1 MVYLFDPSGSR
12 TAVRSQYLRFRQT
25 QVRVASSPT
34 NHAVVAANAA
44 VESMNFRGFAQ
55 MATSRHVLSSRIIS
69 TAAGSASASIAAA
82 KIVNTDCRDI
92 SSR

>member
-1 MVYLFDPSGSR
+1 MYPTSKVDVMTTTQASR
-12 TAVRSQYLRFRQT
+12 WTRGEACTFLG
-25 QVRVASSPT
+25 SSPT
-34 NHAVVAANAA
+34 NHAVVAANAT
-44 VESMNFRGFAQ
+44 VESMNFTGFAQ

-69 TAAGSASASIAAA
+69 TAVGSASASIMTA